1 MTDENKIL
9 VTDLINEVN
18 EELDFKDR
26 LILFKNYNNFLII
39 YNISELYRCQWHLI
53 TLLLQVL
60 LNFIFTKIII
70 GTLHIYLI

>member
-26 LILFKNYNNFLII
+26 LVFNYNN
-39 YNISELYRCQWHLI
+39 YNDLELYRCQWHLI

>member
-26 LILFKNYNNFLII
+26 VISMSMAFNNLIVTSFAKFYI
-39 YNISELYRCQWHLI
+39 Y
-53 TLLLQVL
+53 
-60 LNFIFTKIII
+60 
-70 GTLHIYLI
+70 

>member
-26 LILFKNYNNFLII
+26 LVFNYNN
-39 YNISELYRCQWHLI
+39 YNDLELYRCQWHLI
-53 TLLLQVL
+53 TLL
-60 LNFIFTKIII
+60 
-70 GTLHIYLI
+70 